1 MRRAVSVM
9 RALERFKFS
18 DSSAPEAKA
27 GNSIVSSHCPCSLDL
42 GRGCAERSECPPTRL
57 ANLGL
62 HFKNSTP
69 FAAPVHGLYMHG
81 NLSISPRCGDERSIA
96 KIAEGDV
103 RVAPG
108 KLPLNFG

>member
-57 ANLGL
+57 ATLGL

-69 FAAPVHGLYMHG
+69 FAAPVLGLYVHENTG
-81 NLSISPRCGDERSIA
+81 VRPRDGDERPID
-96 KIAEGDV
+96 KVAEGCM
-103 RVAPG
+103 RITPS
-108 KLPLNFG
+108 KQPLHFG